1 MATEPWRNP
10 RPAPDLD
17 EVRSRVPPL
26 TVIHAWLRAWWPAL
40 VWCTLIFLASTD
52 GLSAEHTSRFFI
64 PLLHWLFPSMSYDRI
79 DDIHHIFR
87 KVGHFVEY
95 FIFFLLI
102 YRGVRGARK
111 GFYWSWGVLAWAI
124 AAIYSLSDEFHQIF
138 VPSRGPSLWDS
149 LLDSTGAF
157 VALLV
162 VFLLYRYFRRA
173 PSSATE

>member
-17 EVRSRVPPL
+17 EVRTRVPPQ
-26 TVIHAWLRAWWPAL
+26 TMISAWLRAWWPAL

-52 GLSAEHTSRFFI
+52 GLSAERTSRFFV
-64 PLLHWLFPSMSYDRI
+64 PLLRWLFPSMSYDRI

-87 KVGHFVEY
+87 KIAHFVEY

-138 VPSRGPSLWDS
+138 VPSRGPSIWDS

-173 PSSATE
+173 QPSS